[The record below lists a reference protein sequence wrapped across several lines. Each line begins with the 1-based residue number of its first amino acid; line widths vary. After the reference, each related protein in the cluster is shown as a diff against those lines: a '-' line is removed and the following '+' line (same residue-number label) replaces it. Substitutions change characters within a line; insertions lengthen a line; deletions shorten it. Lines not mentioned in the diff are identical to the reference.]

1 MQWMADIKLLN
12 KVSAKLVKKEWAERV
27 VSPAYDMLR
36 TAEREKVMKEDP
48 YVFLHVTSA
57 KSTFTEKSR
66 TDANKAAL
74 KRLLKAGVYSDEDSP
89 SLYLYKLSYE
99 GHQQTAIVGD
109 ISIEAF
115 EDQRVIPHERTRELR
130 AIDLANH
137 LEKIGIH
144 SSPVALAYDH
154 DDLVDRLVAE
164 VFKSEP
170 ILDFCR
176 EDNLEQTIWKVPETI
191 TEQLLLLFEK
201 KKTFIVDGHHRM
213 NANHTVWLR
222 SNRNK
227 RYGKILAALFSA
239 NELKIRSFHRHV
251 TDLNGLTPYELT
263 TRIAEMDFHIEPV
276 MPQDNYEPED
286 QGQITMFLDG
296 NWYKL
301 SPQRMHPSEL
311 DAAILQ
317 NRILTPLL
325 NVDEEGSDGRL
336 QYLPGTITLE
346 YLESMTREEGGVAF
360 ALHPVS
366 MDQLQAVINRKK
378 TLPPKSTYFEP
389 KVRSGIFIVER

>member
-1 MQWMADIKLLN
+1 MGDAKLLN
-12 KVSAKLVKKEWAERV
+12 KVSAKLVKPEWAERV
-27 VSPAYDMLR
+27 VSPAYDLLR
-36 TAEREKVMKEDP
+36 TAEREALMQEDP

-57 KSTFTEKSR
+57 KSAVTEKSR

-74 KRLLKAGVYSDEDSP
+74 KRLFEAGVYSDPDSP

-99 GHQQTAIVGD
+99 GHEQTAIVGD

-115 EDQRVIPHERTRELR
+115 EDQRVIPHERTREFR
-130 AIDLANH
+130 ATDLANH

-154 DDLVDRLVAE
+154 DDLADALIAE
-164 VFKSEP
+164 ALESEP

-191 TEQLLLLFEK
+191 TGQLLSLFEN

-213 NANHTVWLR
+213 NATHTVWVR

-227 RYGKILAALFSA
+227 RYGRILAALFSA
-239 NELKIRSFHRHV
+239 DELKIRSFHRHV
-251 TDLNGLTPYELT
+251 KDLNGLTPYELT
-263 TRIAEMDFHIEPV
+263 TRIAEMDFRIEPAL
-276 MPQDNYEPED
+276 PQGNFEPENP
-286 QGQITMFLDG
+286 GQMSMFLDE
-296 NWYKL
+296 NWFKL
-301 SPQRMHPSEL
+301 IPQRIHPSEL
-311 DAAILQ
+311 DAVILQ

-325 NVDEEGSDGRL
+325 GVGEEGSDGRL
-336 QYLPGTITLE
+336 QYLPGTITLKH
-346 YLESMTREEGGVAF
+346 LESMTRQEGGVAF

-366 MDQLQAVINRKK
+366 MEQLQAVITRGK